1 MTDPNDEPQNPSV
14 NADNNSIA
22 VGSISASG
30 DISGN
35 IHIGNVYQTPE
46 DDLPLSSDEIEN
58 GLTGFAQY
66 LPERAP
72 VLQDSFSSIAR
83 KLRAT
88 LGADQ
93 NSLSPALKAQ
103 REDGV
108 DRMKLMCMEVTDISF
123 RAICL
128 GQNPPPYDSRPP
140 FLGLFAFR
148 PEDREFF
155 FGRDALVQ
163 KLVAR
168 IKAHPFLAVLGA
180 SGSGKSSLVMAGL
193 VPALE
198 AQMSYLTPSSAPLS
212 QLLTAKESA
221 SVKTVF
227 VIDQFE
233 ELFTHP
239 HDAAERA
246 DFIHALLELTKTNR
260 VVITMR
266 ADFWGEVA
274 IYADLKQAM
283 QEHQEL
289 IAPMNVDELHSAME
303 QQAAVVG
310 LRFDPTLSE
319 SILAEVKGEPGAMPL
334 LQHALWELWN
344 RRHGLWIK
352 AEEYQAFGGVKQAIA
367 STAEEVYA
375 SCSDFE
381 RARVRDIFLRL
392 TRLDESGE
400 GRDTRRRVLIE
411 ELIPVNSDSSVTIKL
426 LNKLA
431 DARLIVKTEK
441 DVEVAHEA
449 LIRHWSRLTE
459 WLNEDRDNLRLR
471 EGVSE
476 STREWENSKRDD
488 SLLNHRGGRLE
499 LALAMSKLP
508 RYQLNPFEQ
517 AYLDACTK
525 LRIKEQRER
534 ERRLR
539 FTVIAS
545 IAAAIIFLI
554 LGSFGLVKS
563 NEATSQAA
571 TAQAASTLAFDNA
584 ATSQANANAA
594 ATAQAKAE
602 EQAKISFARQLASQA
617 QLLMDRKSQVAVPLA
632 IQSMRLF
639 PISETTQI
647 LQGNPFGRP
656 IAHMTHDDIVSVVVF
671 NPDGKY
677 VVSGSADGTARV
689 WESGT
694 GNEIAR
700 MTHDGGVSAVAFSPD
715 GKYVVSGSYDKTARV
730 WSTETGQEVA
740 RMTNDDYVSAVAF
753 SPDGKYVVS
762 SGCDKKDAG
771 DSCVQGSARVWSV
784 ETGQEVA
791 RMTHDGRVNIV
802 AFSPDGKY
810 VVSGGWD
817 KTARVWSAETGQEV
831 ARMTHDGGVSAVAFS
846 PDGKYVVSSGCDKLN
861 VFFECALGSA
871 RVWSAETGQEV
882 ARMTHDGG
890 VSAVA
895 FSSDGKYVV
904 SGSWDKT
911 ARVWSAET
919 GQEVA
924 RMTHDG
930 WVNTVA
936 FSPDGKYV
944 VSGSWDNTA
953 RVWLAE
959 TGQEVA
965 RMTHDDRVTAVA
977 FSSDGKYVVSGSD
990 DKTAQ
995 VWSVET
1001 GQEVARMTHNWN
1013 VTAVAFSPDGKYV
1026 VSGSDDKTARV
1037 WSVETG
1043 QEVARMTYDG
1053 NASVA
1058 FSPDGKYVVSATGNT
1073 ALVWSAKTGQ
1083 EVARMTHDG
1092 NASVAF
1098 SPDGKYVVS
1107 VAGSTALVW
1116 SAETGQEVA
1125 RMTHG
1130 DFVSAVVF
1138 SPDGKYVVSGSWDK
1152 TARVWS
1158 LETGQEVARMTHNMT
1173 VTAVAFSP
1181 DGKYVV
1187 SGSNDGTVRVWLAKT
1202 GQESALMWHD
1212 SNVSSVAFSPDGKY
1226 VVSGSYDKTAR
1237 VWEVETGQE
1246 VTRMIHDSNVFVVAF
1261 SPDGKYVISAAGNTA
1276 LVWSAKTGQEVA
1288 RMTHYGGVSAVAF
1301 SPDGKYVVSSG
1312 CDKRDAGEDCVQG
1325 SARVWMWRPEDLI
1338 AIACLHVPRNLTRAE
1353 WTQYIGDALP
1363 YQAACPNLPIEAES
1377 TPMP

>member
-1 MTDPNDEPQNPSV
+1 MTDPTDNPKTSNI
-14 NADNNSIA
+14 NADHNSIA
-22 VGSISASG
+22 VGSISAGG

-58 GLTGFAQY
+58 GLTRFAQY

-72 VLQDSFSSIAR
+72 VLQDSFSSIAK

-93 NSLSPALKAQ
+93 NSLSSALKAQ

-108 DRMKLMCMEVTDISF
+108 NRMKLMCMEVTDISF

-193 VPALE
+193 IPALE

-221 SVKTVF
+221 SAKTVF

-274 IYADLKQAM
+274 IYTDLKQAM

-303 QQAAVVG
+303 KQAAVVG
-310 LRFDPTLSE
+310 LRFDPTLSD

-400 GRDTRRRVLIE
+400 GRDTRRRVLIK

-431 DARLIVKTEK
+431 DTRLIVKTDK

-476 STREWENSKRDD
+476 SAREWENSNRDD

-517 AYLDACTK
+517 AYLNACVS
-525 LRIKEQRER
+525 LRNREQRER

-539 FTVIAS
+539 YTVIAS
-545 IAAAIIFLI
+545 IAAAVIFFV
-554 LGSFGLVKS
+554 LGSFGWLKS
-563 NEATSQAA
+563 NEA
-571 TAQAASTLAFDNA
+571 N
-584 ATSQANANAA
+584 
-594 ATAQAKAE
+594 AQAKIA
-602 EQAKISFARQLASQA
+602 IARQLAAQA
-617 QLLMDRKSQVAVPLA
+617 HLLNKDRGSNQMVASLLA
-632 IQSMRLF
+632 IQSMRLLPTGEGARF
-639 PISETTQI
+639 LINDNHST
-647 LQGNPFGRP
+647 LP
-656 IAHMTHDDIVSVVVF
+656 IARMDHDNAVYSTAF
-671 NPDGKY
+671 SPDSKY
-677 VVSGSADGTARV
+677 VVTGSGDHTARV
-689 WESGT
+689 WEVVSGL
-694 GNEIAR
+694 EISR
-700 MTHDGGVSAVAFSPD
+700 MTHGDAVSSVAFSPDGRYVASGSSDNTIRVWESKTGKELSRMTHGDSVSSIAFSPNGKYIVSGSYDTTARVWEAETGKELSRMTHGGTVSSIAFSPD
-715 GKYVVSGSYDKTARV
+715 GKYAVSGSYDHTVIV
-730 WSTETGQEVA
+730 WNVVTGEEIA
-740 RMTNDDYVSAVAF
+740 HMTHGDGVSSVSF
-753 SPDGKYVVS
+753 SPDGKYVASGS
-762 SGCDKKDAG
+762 SDYT
-771 DSCVQGSARVWSV
+771 ARVW
-784 ETGQEVA
+784 EAATGDEIA
-791 RMTHDGRVNIV
+791 RMTYLSAVTSV
-802 AFSPDGKY
+802 AFSPDSKY
-810 VVSGGWD
+810 VASGAMD
-817 KTARVWSAETGQEV
+817 RTANVWKVENGEEL
-831 ARMTHDGGVSAVAFS
+831 ARITHDT
-846 PDGKYVVSSGCDKLN
+846 P
-861 VFFECALGSA
+861 
-871 RVWSAETGQEV
+871 
-882 ARMTHDGG
+882 MT
-890 VSAVA
+890 SI
-895 FSSDGKYVV
+895 
-904 SGSWDKT
+904 
-911 ARVWSAET
+911 
-919 GQEVA
+919 
-924 RMTHDG
+924 
-930 WVNTVA
+930 A

-944 VSGSWDNTA
+944 VSGSWDYTA
-953 RVWLAE
+953 RVWEASTGRELAH
-959 TGQEVA
+959 
-965 RMTHDDRVTAVA
+965 MTHEGRVYSVA
-977 FSSDGKYVVSGSD
+977 FSPDGKYVVSGSS
-990 DKTAQ
+990 DKTAR
-995 VWSVET
+995 VWEAVNR
-1001 GQEVARMTHNWN
+1001 QEFTRMTHKGA
-1013 VTAVAFSPDGKYV
+1013 VFSIAFSPDGSYMVSGSEDGTARVWKARYREEIARISHGGAVRSVAFSPDGKYV
-1026 VSGSDDKTARV
+1026 VSGSDDYTIRV
-1037 WSVETG
+1037 WGAVSGKELTHMTHNGEVISVSFSPDGKYVVSGSLDHTTRVWNATSGE
-1043 QEVARMTYDG
+1043 EVARMSHGDEVTSVAFSPNSKYVISGSRDNIARVWDAASG
-1053 NASVA
+1053 EELARVTNLSPGIITSVA
-1058 FSPDGKYVVSATGNT
+1058 FSPDGKYVVSGGSDGTARVWEAT
-1073 ALVWSAKTGQ
+1073 TG
-1083 EVARMTHDG
+1083 EELSRMTHDK
-1092 NASVAF
+1092 V
-1098 SPDGKYVVS
+1098 P
-1107 VAGSTALVW
+1107 
-1116 SAETGQEVA
+1116 
-1125 RMTHG
+1125 
-1130 DFVSAVVF
+1130 
-1138 SPDGKYVVSGSWDK
+1138 
-1152 TARVWS
+1152 
-1158 LETGQEVARMTHNMT
+1158 
-1173 VTAVAFSP
+1173 
-1181 DGKYVV
+1181 
-1187 SGSNDGTVRVWLAKT
+1187 
-1202 GQESALMWHD
+1202 SALFRR
-1212 SNVSSVAFSPDGKY
+1212 VSSVAFSPDGKY
-1226 VVSGSYDKTAR
+1226 VVSGSWDGTVSIWEVLSGKELFRMTHDYEVNSVNFSPDGKYIVSGSADHTAR
-1237 VWEVETGQE
+1237 VWEVASGEE
-1246 VTRMIHDSNVFVVAF
+1246 I
-1261 SPDGKYVISAAGNTA
+1261 
-1276 LVWSAKTGQEVA
+1276 A
-1288 RMTHYGGVSAVAF
+1288 RMTHDDHVITAIF
-1301 SPDGKYVVSSG
+1301 SPDSNYVVSASW
-1312 CDKRDAGEDCVQG
+1312 DDT
-1325 SARVWMWRPEDLI
+1325 ARAWEYLPDDLI
-1338 AIACLHVPRNLTRAE
+1338 VTACSFALRNLTHAE
-1353 WTQYIGDALP
+1353 WKTFIGDALP
-1363 YQAACPNLPIEAES
+1363 YQAVCPNLPIEAES
-1377 TPMP
+1377 K